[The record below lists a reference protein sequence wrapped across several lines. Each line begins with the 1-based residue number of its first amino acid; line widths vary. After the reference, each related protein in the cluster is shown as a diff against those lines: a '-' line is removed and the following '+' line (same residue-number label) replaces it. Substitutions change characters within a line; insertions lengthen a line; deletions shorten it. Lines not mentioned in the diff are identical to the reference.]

1 MVHRAYCEGFK
12 VGYKK
17 ATTKCQRQIN
27 NLMQCDTCRSQF
39 DLANLEDDCMNGEKD
54 LAEKIYWI
62 LIKEGQNYLS
72 STPLGQR
79 MFFTPEDVKTIIRK
93 HLDELQ

>member
-1 MVHRAYCEGFK
+1 MAVRG
-12 VGYKK
+12 VK
-17 ATTKCQRQIN
+17 A
-27 NLMQCDTCRSQF
+27 DTGG
-39 DLANLEDDCMNGEKD
+39 DCMDREKD

-62 LIKEGQNYLS
+62 LIKEGQDYLVS
-72 STPLGQR
+72 IPLGQR